1 MYQRFTDR
9 ARKVMQLANQEAQR
23 WNHEYIGTEHILIG
37 LINEGNGV
45 AAHVLMNLDVDLPRL
60 RLEVEKFVQSGPEM
74 VTMGKL
80 PQTPRAKKVIDF
92 SIEEARNLHHNYVGT
107 EHILLGLLREG
118 EGVAAKVLT
127 SLGLRLDGVRNE
139 VLSLLGRGL
148 DDVSGRGFAKV
159 AEAPDRGAHFSD
171 AALLRTL
178 DAAANRAGEG
188 LRVVED
194 FVRFILDDRHLTEL
208 AKNLRHD
215 LSAAVSELPTFE
227 RLTSRDTSA
236 DVGTDVKTLRE
247 TRRAELSDVL
257 HANFQRT
264 FEALRS
270 LEEFSKLPYPALA
283 MKFERLRY
291 RAYGLHQAVGVA
303 ATLGEGQLKGVP
315 AGARLAGSKLYVL
328 VEGGASIEQF
338 EKLVDALVNGG
349 VQVIQLRDKKLND
362 RELLQRAKSLR
373 QRTQGMET
381 LFVMNDRPDLA
392 ALSHADGVHVGQD
405 ELSVKDARAIVGPR
419 ALVGV
424 STHSIEQARQ
434 AVLDGANYIGVG
446 PVFQSETKHFD
457 QLPGVELVRAVTA
470 EIKLPAFAIGGITL
484 DNLGDVLAA
493 GATRVA
499 VCGAI
504 VNAPDPRAAAQQFIK
519 RLANP

>member
-1 MYQRFTDR
+1 MFERFTDR

-23 WNHEYIGTEHILIG
+23 WNHEYIGTEHLLIG
-37 LINEGNGV
+37 LIKEGNGV
-45 AAHVLMNLDVDLPRL
+45 AANVLMNLDVDLRKL

-80 PQTPRAKKVIDF
+80 PQTPRAKNVIEF
-92 SIEEARNLHHNYVGT
+92 SMEEARKLHHNYVGT

-118 EGVAAKVLT
+118 EGVAAKVLA
-127 SLGLRLDGVRNE
+127 SLGLRLDDVRNE
-139 VLSLLGRGL
+139 VLNLLGHGVEGAADRALPGL
-148 DDVSGRGFAKV
+148 RA
-159 AEAPDRGAHFSD
+159 AHRRQVDFSD
-171 AALLRTL
+171 AMLLRTL

-194 FVRFILDDRHLTEL
+194 YLRFILDDRHLTEV

-227 RLTSRDTSA
+227 RLTSRNTSA

-247 TRRAELSDVL
+247 TQRTELDDVL
-257 HANFQRT
+257 HANFQRS

-270 LEEFSKLPYPALA
+270 LEEFSKLPCPALA
-283 MKFERLRY
+283 AKFEKLRY
-291 RAYGLHQAVGVA
+291 RAYDLHRSVGIA
-303 ATLGEGQLKGVP
+303 ATLGEGHPTRIP
-315 AGARLAGSKLYVL
+315 AAARLASAKLYVL
-328 VEGGASIEQF
+328 VEGGRSTAKFGNLI
-338 EKLVDALVNGG
+338 DALIAGG
-349 VQVIQLRDKKLND
+349 VHVIQLRDKKLND
-362 RELLQRAKSLR
+362 RELLGRARLLGTKTR
-373 QRTQGMET
+373 GTET
-381 LFVMNDRPDLA
+381 LFIMNDRPDLA

-419 ALVGV
+419 ALIGV

-446 PVFQSETKHFD
+446 PVFSTETKQFD
-457 QLPGVELVRAVTA
+457 KLAGVALVRAIA
-470 EIKLPAFAIGGITL
+470 DEIKLPAFAIGGITL
-484 DNLGDVLAA
+484 DNIADVLAA

-499 VCGAI
+499 VSGAI
-504 VNAPDPRAAAQQFIK
+504 VNSPDPKAEVRELLE
-519 RLANP
+519 RLEIS